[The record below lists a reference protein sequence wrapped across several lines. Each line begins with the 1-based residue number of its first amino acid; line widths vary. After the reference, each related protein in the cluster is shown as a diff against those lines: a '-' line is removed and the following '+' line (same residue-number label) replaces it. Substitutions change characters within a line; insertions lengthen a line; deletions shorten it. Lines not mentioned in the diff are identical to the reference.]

1 MSAEIKKQLLQSA
14 KLIMRPGK
22 VYELRALG
30 IPSGGGYTRTYAGWF
45 DSAEK
50 LAEAA
55 FKMDVQNPDYV
66 SITLNPVN
74 PDLLARSANKMR
86 HLKKGDPS
94 TSDADIIERA
104 WLPIDLD
111 PVRPAGISSTD
122 EEHQAALQLAFQI
135 IDDLSADGWPEP
147 VLASSGN
154 GAHVAYPISLPASRE
169 ADTICLDALRALAAK
184 YDNDQ
189 VKIDTQLGN
198 ASRILKLWGIM
209 ARKGDSTPTRP
220 HRRSEI
226 LMPPSAIT
234 PANTFKLKE
243 LAAQAPKIAVPA
255 PFKPSERP
263 EYADVSVYER
273 ARAYLDRCEP
283 AIAGQAGDR
292 TTYRTACV
300 LVNDFGLDE
309 ESAFSLLSYWN
320 TRCNPPWEERELRDK
335 VKHAKEYAKKSAGN
349 LAEKRLER
357 QASRKRKDDVIRQK
371 VDAIKSGVTT
381 GAKQLTLRDVYNP
394 AKATDLGNAERLISG
409 SDGKIKYSSTRGWY
423 AWEGRYWIPEESIV
437 KQLYHDR
444 VVKNLYAE
452 VEASYA
458 ESDADLTRALNDWA
472 KKSESTR
479 VMSSTLAMA
488 ACMPSVSVA
497 AGEFDRDP
505 MLFCCNNGTVDL
517 KTGKLKP
524 HNPADMITRISNV
537 NFDPDAQCPL
547 WRQFLTDIIPDPLV
561 VEYIQLAIGYCL
573 TGMTTEQSMF
583 ILWGTGKNGKSVF
596 SNILSSLIGGY
607 SMETPPETLMRGRE
621 NSNNAPTND
630 LARLSGARLVSANE
644 TEEGQCLAESKIK
657 AMTGDD
663 IIIARFLHKEFF
675 EFRPQFKIWIRTN
688 HKPKIRGTD
697 TGIWRRVKLI
707 PFNVCIPAE
716 KQDPHLTSKLMAE
729 LPGILNWAVEG
740 CVLWQHCGLK
750 SPAAVEIATEE
761 YRTSQDLIG
770 IFLAETCTICP
781 QKKSGYVKTRDLYKA
796 YCDWCEEAG
805 ERPMPHRVLSI
816 KLSERGFVKRRAFH
830 SSITVWD
837 GLRLGDG
844 KEQQAS
850 LYGGQNEQ

>member
-1 MSAEIKKQLLQSA
+1 MSAEIKQKLLQSA
-14 KLIMRPGK
+14 KLIMHPGK

-30 IPSGGGYTRTYAGWF
+30 VPSGGGYTRTYAGWF
-45 DSAEK
+45 DQPEK
-50 LAEAA
+50 LAEWAY
-55 FKMDVQNPDYV
+55 KMDVQNPEYV

-74 PDLLARSANKMR
+74 PDLLSRSANKMR

-111 PVRPAGISSTD
+111 PVRPAGISSTE
-122 EEHQAALQLAFQI
+122 EEHQAALQLAFQM
-135 IDDLSADGWPEP
+135 IDDLSAQGWPEP

-154 GAHVAYPISLPASRE
+154 GAHVVYPISLPASKE
-169 ADTICLDALRALAAK
+169 SDAVCLDALRALAAK

-209 ARKGDSTPTRP
+209 ARKGDSTAARP

-226 LMPPSAIT
+226 LMPPSSIS
-234 PANTFKLKE
+234 PVNTFELKE
-243 LAAQAPKIAVPA
+243 LAAQAPKIATPA
-255 PFKPSERP
+255 PATHERP
-263 EYADVSVYER
+263 AYVEASTYER
-273 ARAYLDRCEP
+273 ARSYLYRCEP
-283 AIAGQAGDR
+283 AVAGNSGDR
-292 TTYRTACV
+292 TTFRTAAI
-300 LVNDFGLDE
+300 LVNDFGLDD
-309 ESAFSLLSYWN
+309 ESAYNLLAEWN
-320 TRCNPPWEERELRDK
+320 TRCDPPWSEKELRDK
-335 VKHAKEYAKKSAGN
+335 VQHARNYAKKSAGN

-357 QASRKRKDDVIRQK
+357 QTHKKRKEERIK
-371 VDAIKSGVTT
+371 AKIDAMKTGV
-381 GAKQLTLRDVYNP
+381 KQLTLRDIYNP
-394 AKATDLGNAERLISG
+394 AKSTDMGNAERLIAG
-409 SDGKIKYSSTRGWY
+409 SSGKIKYSSSRGWY
-423 AWEGRYWIPEESIV
+423 AWEGRYWIPEEAIV
-437 KQLYHDR
+437 KRLYQEH

-452 VEASYA
+452 AEASYVEEDA
-458 ESDADLTRALNDWA
+458 ELTKSLIEWA

-479 VMSSTLAMA
+479 VMGSTLAMA
-488 ACMPSVSVA
+488 ACMPSASVNA
-497 AGEFDRDP
+497 ADFDANP
-505 MLFCCNNGTVDL
+505 WLFCCNNGTVDL

-524 HNPADMITRISNV
+524 HNPADMITRISSV
-537 NFDPDAQCPL
+537 NFDPDAKCPL
-547 WRQFLTDIIPDPLV
+547 WQQFLADIIPDPQV
-561 VEYIQLAIGYCL
+561 VEYLQLAIGYCL
-573 TGMTTEQSMF
+573 TGLTTEQVMF

-596 SNILSSLIGGY
+596 SNVLSSLIGGY

-621 NSNNAPTND
+621 NSSNAPTND

-688 HKPKIRGTD
+688 HRPKIRGTD
-697 TGIWRRVKLI
+697 TGIWRRVRLI
-707 PFNVCIPAE
+707 PFDVCIPAE
-716 KQDPHLTSKLMAE
+716 KQDPNLTGKLMTE
-729 LPGILNWAVEG
+729 LSGILNWAVEG
-740 CVLWQHCGLK
+740 CLLWQHCGMK
-750 SPAAVEIATEE
+750 TPDAVNIATEE
-761 YRTSQDLIG
+761 YRSSQDLIG

-781 QKKSGYVKTRDLYKA
+781 QKKSGYVKTSDLYKA

-816 KLSERGFVKRRAFH
+816 KLSERGFRKRRAFH
-830 SSITVWD
+830 SSIIVWD
-837 GLRLGDG
+837 GLRIGDG

-850 LYGGQNEQ
+850 LYGGQNDQ

>member
-1 MSAEIKKQLLQSA
+1 MNETKAKLLQSA
-14 KLIMRPGK
+14 KLIMKPGK

-45 DSAEK
+45 DSPEK
-50 LAEAA
+50 LADSA
-55 FKMDVQNPDYV
+55 FKMEVQNPDYV

-94 TSDADIIERA
+94 TTDADIIERA

-111 PVRPAGISSTD
+111 PIRPAGISSTD
-122 EEHQAALQLAFQI
+122 EEHQAALQLAFQM
-135 IDDLSADGWPEP
+135 IDDLAADGWPEP
-147 VLASSGN
+147 ILASSGN
-154 GAHVAYPISLPASRE
+154 GAHVVYPISLPANKE
-169 ADTICLDALRALAAK
+169 ADAICLDTLRALAAK

-209 ARKGDSTPTRP
+209 ARKGDSTPARP

-226 LMPPSAIT
+226 LMPPSTICPVST
-234 PANTFKLKE
+234 DFLNS
-243 LAAQAPKIAVPA
+243 LAAQAPKIASPA
-255 PFKPSERP
+255 PATHERP
-263 EYADVSVYER
+263 AYVEASTYER
-273 ARAYLDRCEP
+273 ARSYLYRCEP
-283 AIAGQAGDR
+283 AVAGNSGDR
-292 TTYRTACV
+292 TTFRTAAI
-300 LVNDFGLDE
+300 LVNDFGLDD
-309 ESAFSLLSYWN
+309 ESAYNLLAEWN
-320 TRCNPPWEERELRDK
+320 TRCDPPWSEKELRDK
-335 VKHAKEYAKKSAGN
+335 VQHARNYAKKSAGN

-357 QASRKRKDDVIRQK
+357 QAHKARKEERIKAKI
-371 VDAIKSGVTT
+371 DAMKT
-381 GAKQLTLRDVYNP
+381 GAKQLTLRDIYNP
-394 AKATDLGNAERLISG
+394 AKSTDMGNAERLIAGSG
-409 SDGKIKYSSTRGWY
+409 GKIKYSSSRGWY
-423 AWEGRYWIPEESIV
+423 AWEGRYWIPEEAIV
-437 KQLYHDR
+437 KRLYQEH

-452 VEASYA
+452 AEASYVEEDA
-458 ESDADLTRALNDWA
+458 ELTKSLIEWA
-472 KKSESTR
+472 KKSESTK

-505 MLFCCNNGTVDL
+505 MLFCCNNGTVNL
-517 KTGKLKP
+517 KTGKLQP
-524 HNPADMITRISNV
+524 HNPADMITRISSV
-537 NFDPDAQCPL
+537 NYDPDAQCPL
-547 WRQFLTDIIPDPLV
+547 WRQFLADIIPDPLV
-561 VEYIQLAIGYCL
+561 VEYLQLAIGYCL
-573 TGMTTEQSMF
+573 TGLTTEQVLF

-688 HKPKIRGTD
+688 HRPKIRGTD
-697 TGIWRRVKLI
+697 TGIWRRVRLI
-707 PFNVCIPAE
+707 PFDVCIPAE
-716 KQDPHLTSKLMAE
+716 KQDPNLTSKLMTE
-729 LPGILNWAVEG
+729 LPGVLNWAIEG
-740 CVLWQHCGLK
+740 CLLWQHCGMK
-750 SPAAVEIATEE
+750 TPDVVNIATEE
-761 YRTSQDLIG
+761 YRSSQDLIG

-781 QKKSGYVKTRDLYKA
+781 QKKSGYVKTSDLYKA

-816 KLSERGFVKRRAFH
+816 KLSERGFRKRRAFH
-830 SSITVWD
+830 SSIVVWD
-837 GLRLGDG
+837 GLRIGDG

-850 LYGGQNEQ
+850 LYGGQNDQ

>member
-1 MSAEIKKQLLQSA
+1 MSTEIKKQLLQSA
-14 KLIMRPGK
+14 KLIMQPGN
-22 VYELRALG
+22 VHELRALG
-30 IPSGGGYTRTYAGWF
+30 VPSGGGYTRTYAGWF
-45 DSAEK
+45 DNPEK
-50 LAEAA
+50 LAESA
-55 FKMDVQNPDYV
+55 FNMDAQNPEYV

-74 PDLLARSANKMR
+74 PDLLARSANKMKY
-86 HLKKGDPS
+86 LKKGDATTTDS
-94 TSDADIIERA
+94 DIIERT

-122 EEHQAALQLAFQI
+122 EEHQAALQLAFQM
-135 IDDLSADGWPEP
+135 IDDLSVLGWPEP

-154 GAHVAYPISLPASRE
+154 GAHVAYPISLPASKE
-169 ADTICLDALRALAAK
+169 SDSVCLDALRALAAK
-184 YDNDQ
+184 YDNAQ

-209 ARKGDSTPTRP
+209 ARKGDSTPARP

-226 LMPPSAIT
+226 LMPPSQIK
-234 PANTFKLKE
+234 PVDVFELKE
-243 LAAQAPKIAVPA
+243 LAAQAPKIAAPA
-255 PFKPSERP
+255 PFKPIDRP

-283 AIAGQAGDR
+283 AIAGQGGDR
-292 TTYRTACV
+292 ATYRTACV
-300 LVNDFGLDE
+300 MVNDFGLDE
-309 ESAFSLLSYWN
+309 ESAFSLLAGWN
-320 TRCNPPWEERELRDK
+320 ARCSPPWEERKLRDK
-335 VKHAKEYAKKSAGN
+335 IKHAKDYAKKSAGK
-349 LAEKRLER
+349 LAEQRLER
-357 QASRKRKDDVIRQK
+357 SMKKKRKDEIIRSK
-371 VDAIKSGVTT
+371 VDAIKT

-394 AKATDLGNAERLISG
+394 AKATDMGNAERLISG

-423 AWEGRYWIPEESIV
+423 AWEGRYWIPEEAIV

-452 VEASYA
+452 IEASYA
-458 ESDADLTRALNDWA
+458 ENDSDLTKALADWA
-472 KKSESTR
+472 KKSESTK
-479 VMSSTLAMA
+479 VMGSTISMA
-488 ACMPSVSVA
+488 SCMASVTA
-497 AGEFDRDP
+497 TKFDADP

-517 KTGKLKP
+517 KTGKLRP
-524 HNPADMITRISNV
+524 HDPADMITRISSV
-537 NFDPDAQCPL
+537 NFDANAKCPL
-547 WRQFLTDIIPDPLV
+547 WNQFLADIIPDPLV
-561 VEYIQLAIGYCL
+561 IEYIQLAVGYCL
-573 TGMTTEQSMF
+573 TGMTTEQVMF

-596 SNILSSLIGGY
+596 SNILSTLLGGY

-707 PFNVCIPAE
+707 PFNVCIPSE

-750 SPAAVEIATEE
+750 SPAAVDIATEE

-770 IFLAETCTICP
+770 MFLAETCTICP
-781 QKKSGYVKTRDLYKA
+781 QKTSGYVKAKDLYKA

-816 KLSERGFVKRRAFH
+816 KLTERGFVKRRAFH
-830 SSITVWD
+830 TSITIWD
-837 GLRLGDG
+837 GLRLGDE
-844 KEQQAS
+844 KEQQQG